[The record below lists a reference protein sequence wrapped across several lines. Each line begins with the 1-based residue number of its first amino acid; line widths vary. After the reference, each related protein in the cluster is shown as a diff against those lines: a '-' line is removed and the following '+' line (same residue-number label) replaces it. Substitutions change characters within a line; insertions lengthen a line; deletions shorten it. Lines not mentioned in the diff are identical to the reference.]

1 MSSAEVTSIEV
12 KKAAVTEGAPASLQV
27 AGAGKAP
34 SPVRA
39 YGRLVGSELRLVFR
53 RRRNQLL
60 LLVVALFPLLIGIA
74 LKVAAPS
81 GAGGGG
87 GNGPSNGTVFFNQL
101 AGNGV
106 FLTFIALTMLLIL
119 VLPVVVSIVAGD
131 SIAGEAGHGTLR
143 YLLAVPA
150 GRTRLL
156 SAKYLTIVAFA
167 TAATFIVAIVALL
180 VGVVLFPVGPVALLS
195 GTTVSLADGLLRI
208 FLVTLYISAAMAAVG
223 AIGLAISTLT
233 EHAIGAIAALMIL
246 VVGSEVVDQV
256 PQFASAGPYLPTHW
270 WTMFDSLL
278 RSPVDTTTLWHG
290 LASSAVYAALFFLF
304 AWARFTTSDVTSL
317 GAAFRVLSHVLPGE
331 YHPEVRGELA
341 GTTQLR
347 PAQGIILIPARPAS
361 RRSCGRCRWSPPCGP
376 GAACSPATRVP
387 ASRG

>member
-12 KKAAVTEGAPASLQV
+12 KKAVTEGAPAGLEAV
-27 AGAGKAP
+27 GTGEAP

-39 YGRLVGSELRLVFR
+39 YGRLVGSELRLVFG

-81 GAGGGG
+81 GADGGGG
-87 GNGPSNGTVFFNQL
+87 GNGPNNGAVFFNQV

-180 VGVVLFPVGPVALLS
+180 AGVVLFPVGPVALLS
-195 GTTVSLADGLLRI
+195 GTTVSLADGLLRV

-278 RSPVDTTTLWHG
+278 RSPIDTTTLWHG
-290 LASSAVYAALFFLF
+290 LVSFAVYAALFCLF
-304 AWARFTTSDVTSL
+304 AWARFTTSDVTS
-317 GAAFRVLSHVLPGE
+317 
-331 YHPEVRGELA
+331 
-341 GTTQLR
+341 
-347 PAQGIILIPARPAS
+347 
-361 RRSCGRCRWSPPCGP
+361 
-376 GAACSPATRVP
+376 
-387 ASRG
+387 

>member
-12 KKAAVTEGAPASLQV
+12 KKAAVTEGAPAGLEAV
-27 AGAGKAP
+27 GTGEAP

-60 LLVVALFPLLIGIA
+60 LLVVALFPLVIGIA

-156 SAKYLTIVAFA
+156 SAKYLSIVAFA

-180 VGVVLFPVGPVALLS
+180 VGVVLFPVGQVALLS

-290 LASSAVYAALFFLF
+290 LVSFAVYAALFCLF
-304 AWARFTTSDVTSL
+304 AWARFTTSDVTS
-317 GAAFRVLSHVLPGE
+317 
-331 YHPEVRGELA
+331 
-341 GTTQLR
+341 
-347 PAQGIILIPARPAS
+347 
-361 RRSCGRCRWSPPCGP
+361 
-376 GAACSPATRVP
+376 
-387 ASRG
+387 